1 MTEIKEKNFE
11 QYTDTLLMLTN
22 DVKEIKLDEIKIL
35 KTGSIVKII
44 QILSAGN
51 LVFVE
56 DVNKQIWQIEL
67 SKNDMELLGISNINN
82 TDRLIVTDYFIVLT
96 SENINYLKST
106 KNKKRLK
113 MCNFNMPFTVIMTVL
128 NIISILGFVLSYFI
142 FYDYVFYFLGL
153 LVLFIFSFFI
163 IGNILDNIRNYYGW
177 AFSYFENIEVAQELE
192 YFQNISMTNEIDE
205 RISDE

>member
-1 MTEIKEKNFE
+1 
-11 QYTDTLLMLTN
+11 
-22 DVKEIKLDEIKIL
+22 
-35 KTGSIVKII
+35 
-44 QILSAGN
+44 
-51 LVFVE
+51 
-56 DVNKQIWQIEL
+56 
-67 SKNDMELLGISNINN
+67 
-82 TDRLIVTDYFIVLT
+82 
-96 SENINYLKST
+96 
-106 KNKKRLK
+106 
-113 MCNFNMPFTVIMTVL
+113 MPFTVIMTVL